1 MGSLSKRKFGILSAN
16 KGDRARVASEK
27 EDMELN
33 LAGQTA
39 IVTGGSGGI
48 GQACAIA
55 LGREKVNVVVN
66 YHSNRAGANK
76 AVAAIEGHGGRAF
89 HFQADVSKEKDV
101 EAMFQA
107 CIDRFGALDILVS
120 NAGMQQDAPFTEM
133 TLAQWQAVMEVDLT
147 GQFLC
152 TRQAAR
158 QFRKQGIREGV
169 SKAAG
174 KIIVMSSVHDEIP
187 WAGHANYAAAKGGLK
202 LLVETLAQ
210 ELGEDKV
217 RVNSISPGA
226 IATDINREAWENEAN
241 RKKLL
246 KLIPYGRIG
255 QPEDI
260 GDLCLFLASDRSDYI
275 TGASIYIDGGMMLY
289 PGFRD
294 NG

>member
-1 MGSLSKRKFGILSAN
+1 MQ
-16 KGDRARVASEK
+16 
-27 EDMELN
+27 LN

-39 IVTGGSGGI
+39 IVTGGSSGI

-66 YHSNRAGANK
+66 YHSDRAGANR
-76 AVAAIEGHGGRAF
+76 AVAAIEAEGGRAF
-89 HFQADVSKEKDV
+89 HFQADVSQEEQVD
-101 EAMFQA
+101 AMLAA

-120 NAGMQQDAPFTEM
+120 NAGLQKDAPFTEM
-133 TLAQWQAVMEVDLT
+133 TLAQWQAVLAVDLD

-152 TRQAAR
+152 TRAAAR
-158 QFRKQGIREGV
+158 QFRRQGIRAGV

-202 LLVETLAQ
+202 QLMETLAQ
-210 ELGEDKV
+210 ELGPDKI

-226 IATDINREAWENEAN
+226 IATDINREVWENEERRN
-241 RKKLL
+241 ELL
-246 KLIPYGRIG
+246 RLVPYGRMG
-255 QPEDI
+255 QPEDVA
-260 GDLCLFLASDRSDYI
+260 DLCLFLASDRSDYI

>member
-1 MGSLSKRKFGILSAN
+1 
-16 KGDRARVASEK
+16 
-27 EDMELN
+27 MELN

-39 IVTGGSGGI
+39 IVTGGSSGI

-66 YHSNRAGANK
+66 FHSDRAGANK
-76 AVAAIEGHGGRAF
+76 AVAAIEAEGGRAF
-89 HFQADVSKEKDV
+89 HFQADVSKEKEV

-120 NAGMQQDAPFTEM
+120 NAGRQKDAAFTEM
-133 TLAQWQAVMEVDLT
+133 TLDAWQAVLDVDLT

-152 TRQAAR
+152 TREAAR
-158 QFRKQGIREGV
+158 QFRKQGIRQGV

-187 WAGHANYAAAKGGLK
+187 WAGHANYTAAKGGLK
-202 LLVETLAQ
+202 MLVQTLAQ
-210 ELGEDKV
+210 ELGADKI

-226 IATDINREAWENEAN
+226 IATDINRDVWEDEES
-241 RKKLL
+241 REKLL
-246 KLIPYGRIG
+246 KLVPYGRIG
-255 QPEDI
+255 ETEDI
-260 GDLCLFLASDRSDYI
+260 GNLCLFLASDRSDYI